1 MTGLIATGGAV
12 GAVARYWFSLLVYY
26 FLGQNFPYGTLAVN
40 ATGSFL
46 IGFLSI
52 LFIERF
58 NGYAD
63 ELRAFFLIGLLGGF
77 TTFSTFSME
86 TVNLLEQGAFYR
98 AFINVVATVGLCL
111 LLTCLGSILGRQI

>member
-1 MTGLIATGGAV
+1 MTGLIAMGGAV
-12 GAVARYWFSLLVYY
+12 GAVARYWFSLLVYH

-58 NGYAD
+58 NGYAN
-63 ELRAFFLIGLLGGF
+63 ELRALLLVGLLGGF
-77 TTFSTFSME
+77 TTFSSFSLE
-86 TVNLLEQGAFYR
+86 TLNLVEQGAYYR
-98 AFINVVATVGLCL
+98 AIVNVLVTVTVCL
-111 LLTCLGSILGRQI
+111 LLTWLGIMLGRQL